1 MSTNYTEKPGLT
13 YPRVSGETWAYYT
26 DDTVLRSFYEG
37 DTRAALV
44 PFLAYRDLGDTFKWA
59 YFGPSNTDTAV
70 FLDAAENMVKG
81 LDADMPYFLSG
92 DLTSVLL

>member
-1 MSTNYTEKPGLT
+1 LQGLKVHT
-13 YPRVSGETWAYYT
+13 SISCYLLKSCA
-26 DDTVLRSFYEG
+26 SC
-37 DTRAALV
+37 
-44 PFLAYRDLGDTFKWA
+44 RDLGDTFKWA

-92 DLTSVLL
+92 DLTSLLF